1 MQTETHVSVPLI
13 PFLQACLSINPCFPR
28 SLLSYL
34 SPYFPLLSKSSS
46 IAAFEGL
53 PSSLN
58 NWSAFI
64 TDLKIFPHW
73 KCWLWF
79 YEGGWDFYCLSWMRR
94 SLKPAQAV
102 TCDSSSDISV
112 LNSWT
117 LWKAGTAELCGRV
130 GAISG
135 LWSVVY
141 TEHHIPKPCILD
153 KKNDTFGFSMVP
165 ACLECDYSVYDY

>member
-34 SPYFPLLSKSSS
+34 SPYFPLLSKNSS

-79 YEGGWDFYCLSWMRR
+79 YEGGWDFYCLSWMGR

-135 LWSVVY
+135 LLVNGVHWASY
-141 TEHHIPKPCILD
+141 TQTLH
-153 KKNDTFGFSMVP
+153 SW
-165 ACLECDYSVYDY
+165 